1 MRSALAG
8 SLDRRVVTNMA
19 SFAGHADAISYHGDA
34 GRGVTQ
40 DCCSSSG
47 DVGEF
52 VLQSLKDHELS

>member
-1 MRSALAG
+1 
-8 SLDRRVVTNMA
+8 MA

-40 DCCSSSG
+40 DCYSSSG